1 MRELNL
7 IMGPPTAV
15 SGEPESREA
24 RLARVVRRVAP
35 VVLRYAL
42 VFLILLWGVFK
53 FFEFEALA
61 IMPLVENSPLL
72 DWMYPVFGV
81 RGASALIGAI
91 EVVIGV
97 AIAFPRANRRLSA
110 YASLAAA
117 GMFLTT
123 LSFLF
128 TTPSGFTGPFA
139 GFLMKDLVL
148 LGAALVTAGE
158 SFARAEQPL
167 TNTL

>member
-1 MRELNL
+1 MAALELM
-7 IMGPPTAV
+7 IRRSGPI
-15 SGEPESREA
+15 
-24 RLARVVRRVAP
+24 
-35 VVLRYAL
+35 VLRYAL

-61 IMPLVENSPLL
+61 IKPLVENSPLL
-72 DWMYPVFGV
+72 GWLYPLIGV
-81 RGASALIGAI
+81 RGTSALIGAV
-91 EVVIGV
+91 EVLVGV
-97 AIAFPRANRRLSA
+97 AIALPRVNPRLSG

-123 LSFLF
+123 LSFLV
-128 TTPSGFTGPFA
+128 TTPDGFTGPFA

-158 SFARAEQPL
+158 SFARGSL
-167 TNTL
+167 TPTP